1 MGAIL
6 VLFNNQITSS
16 KFLRAK
22 AELTIASQKLRV
34 NNVVVLIK
42 TNLCQYKLIINIF
55 FAKNSALSR
64 YSPLFNIYRRIHSE
78 QRSQSDCIICNSILV
93 YLYTVYQCANCKE
106 LFADLML
113 ICTHKCQDMRND
125 DVHEIRL
132 VFTHEVKN
140 IKGKNTE

>member
-1 MGAIL
+1 MRKTRPCRVTRRYSISIDEYIASS
-6 VLFNNQITSS
+6 VANQI
-16 KFLRAK
+16 
-22 AELTIASQKLRV
+22 AS
-34 NNVVVLIK
+34 
-42 TNLCQYKLIINIF
+42 
-55 FAKNSALSR
+55 FA
-64 YSPLFNIYRRIHSE
+64 I
-78 QRSQSDCIICNSILV
+78 V
-93 YLYTVYQCANCKE
+93 YLYTVYQCKE